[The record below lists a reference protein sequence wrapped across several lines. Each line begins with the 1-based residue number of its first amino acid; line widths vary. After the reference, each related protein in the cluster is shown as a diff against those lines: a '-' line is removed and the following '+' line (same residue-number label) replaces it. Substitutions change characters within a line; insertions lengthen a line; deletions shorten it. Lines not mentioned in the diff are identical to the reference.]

1 MVSSDIVYFTTFT
14 SASSLLCHSISLL
27 SNSFRMVNHRLKCR
41 SLNLSQMDQNCHD
54 QNQAYRWMIE
64 MFDYSY
70 YFRQNY
76 LPIDQNF
83 ENRRFVDDF
92 QMQNDFPIIGNFQ
105 Q

>member
-1 MVSSDIVYFTTFT
+1 
-14 SASSLLCHSISLL
+14 
-27 SNSFRMVNHRLKCR
+27 
-41 SLNLSQMDQNCHD
+41 
-54 QNQAYRWMIE
+54 

-105 Q
+105 QLLLLHIHVVLVDYHKNEFGYVR